1 MKASPSSPTSSD
13 ASPPQWPIAPA
24 EVFDALAPSAVESGQ
39 GASPVSPSP
48 AGTALIVCGALVRE
62 VLALK
67 RKHAWDADVLGVPS
81 LLHNRP
87 ERIPPAVRQRIRE
100 ARLRYR
106 RVVVVY
112 GDCGTGGELDR
123 ALQAEGVER
132 IAGPHCYEMYAGS
145 GFAGLM
151 EDAPGTFFL
160 TDYMVRSFDHLVIEG
175 LGLDRHP
182 ELRDDYFRH
191 YTRVVYLAQSD
202 DDDLMQRAGR
212 AADSLRLPL
221 EVRRVGYGELERRLQ
236 ERMAE

>member
-1 MKASPSSPTSSD
+1 MKASPSSPIPSD
-13 ASPPQWPIAPA
+13 ANPPQWPTAPA
-24 EVFDALAPSAVESGQ
+24 DVFDERPP
-39 GASPVSPSP
+39 SPVENGHAGAPGASP
-48 AGTALIVCGALVRE
+48 AGTALIACGALARE

-67 RKHAWDADVLGVPS
+67 QKHAWDADVLGVPS

-87 ERIPPAVRQRIRE
+87 DRIPPAVRQRIRE

-123 ALQAEGVER
+123 ALEAEGVER
-132 IAGPHCYEMYAGS
+132 IAGPHCYEMYAGPA
-145 GFAGLM
+145 FAGLM

-191 YTRVVYLAQSD
+191 YTRVVYLAQTD
-202 DDDLMQRAGR
+202 DAELLQRAGR

-221 EVRRVGYGELERRLQ
+221 EVRHVGYGELERRLQ
-236 ERMAE
+236 ERMGL